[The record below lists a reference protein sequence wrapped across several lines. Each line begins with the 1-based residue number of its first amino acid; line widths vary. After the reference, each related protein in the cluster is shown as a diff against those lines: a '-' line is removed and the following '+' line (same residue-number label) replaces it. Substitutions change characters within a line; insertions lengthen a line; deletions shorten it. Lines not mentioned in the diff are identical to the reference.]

1 MSKERFE
8 EIREQIAD
16 LAEEAV
22 DILPADEQD
31 RARGYWYAHIMGA
44 LGGDYNSYL
53 GGSFIDMESSLK
65 SFDEAEPCDECEEED
80 CEGCEY
86 A

>member
-1 MSKERFE
+1 MDKYRFE
-8 EIREQIAD
+8 EIREEIAN

-22 DILPADEQD
+22 EILPDDEKA

-65 SFDEAEPCDECEEED
+65 SFDEDDENED
-80 CEGCEY
+80 Y
-86 A
+86 